1 MGKTFPITAIMLD
14 NLKRYRKKRGLTQK
28 QLAEKVHKSEI
39 TIRKYENADSFIPT
53 PVLFDLMKVLDIT
66 PIEILT
72 EEGSGGFSCDDSFS
86 FEEFEKEFYEK
97 YPPANTEK
105 EIFKNDFDINL
116 LEPRVMEYINSIKD
130 MLKNTFPGI
139 KFNNAL
145 IIQNIIIDRMARQSA
160 KENAHMNNPNSLMY
174 EFSIN
179 DDTLMTGKDLYNFLY
194 DLYYQHYEHERK
206 EILGKKVNKILSAK
220 DNAELSDNEILVIK
234 EYYKDFPIS
243 NIPKQ
248 FIKYF
253 NETTSQTK
261 E

>member
-1 MGKTFPITAIMLD
+1 MYIGGDILNVGENIK
-14 NLKRYRKKRGLTQK
+14 KYRKNSNLTQK
-28 QLAEKVHKSEI
+28 QLAEKIGVTVV
-39 TIRKYENADSFIPT
+39 TIQNYENSRREP
-53 PVLFDLMKVLDIT
+53 
-66 PIEILT
+66 
-72 EEGSGGFSCDDSFS
+72 S
-86 FEEFEKEFYEK
+86 FEVLCKMADIFDIDVRDFFATEINGFKIFYKETK
-97 YPPANTEK
+97 KDVEK

-160 KENAHMNNPNSLMY
+160 KENAHMDNPNSLMY

-234 EYYKDFPIS
+234 EYYKDFTIS

>member
-1 MGKTFPITAIMLD
+1 MGKTFPITATMLD

-28 QLAEKVHKSEI
+28 QLGEKVHKSEI

-66 PIEILT
+66 PIEILS
-72 EEGSGGFSCDDSFS
+72 EEGSGGFSCGDLFD

-97 YPPANTEK
+97 YPLANTEK

-116 LEPRVMEYINSIKD
+116 LEPRVMEYINDIKI

-145 IIQNIIIDRMARQSA
+145 IIQNIIIDRMARQNA
-160 KENAHMNNPNSLMY
+160 KENADMNNPNSLMY
-174 EFSIN
+174 EFSIS
-179 DDTLMTGKDLYNFLY
+179 DDTLVTGEDLYNSLY
-194 DLYYQHYEHERK
+194 DLYYQHYKHERK
-206 EILGKKVNKILSAK
+206 EILGKRVNKILSIK
-220 DNAELSDNEILVIK
+220 ECENLSNKEIDIIK

-243 NIPKQ
+243 SIPKQ

-253 NETTSQTK
+253 NEEK
-261 E
+261 